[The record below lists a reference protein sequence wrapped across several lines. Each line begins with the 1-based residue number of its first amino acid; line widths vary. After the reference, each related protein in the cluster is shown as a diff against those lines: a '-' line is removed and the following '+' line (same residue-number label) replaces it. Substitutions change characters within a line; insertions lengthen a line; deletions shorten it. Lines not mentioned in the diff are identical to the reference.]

1 MVLHVRPG
9 SEHKALIYLLRQINR
24 RFRMDDALPELPEG
38 IADFEYRIITWPTGG
53 LSGVWSLPCMA

>member
-1 MVLHVRPG
+1 MANGWVLGGVEP
-9 SEHKALIYLLRQINR
+9 ALHGVGGGKGLL
-24 RFRMDDALPELPEG
+24 ATGVPEG